1 MIAPGGKPRA
11 GLLTATDADGDRLE
25 VEVEAG
31 RRLYRYR
38 LYSRGNRGDK
48 PDSRSQSKS
57 YGGS

>member
-25 VEVEAG
+25 VEAD

>member
-25 VEVEAG
+25 VEAG

-38 LYSRGNRGDK
+38 FFARGNRGDT
-48 PDSRSQSKS
+48 PGSHRQSKS
-57 YGGS
+57 HGGS